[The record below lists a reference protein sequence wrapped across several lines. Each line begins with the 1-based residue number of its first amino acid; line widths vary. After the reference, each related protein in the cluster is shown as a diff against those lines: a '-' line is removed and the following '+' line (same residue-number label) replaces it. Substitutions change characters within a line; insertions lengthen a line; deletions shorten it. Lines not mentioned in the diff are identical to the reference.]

1 MEKKLVTWLTTLVV
15 VVALAVVLGAAF
27 WRAPYESGS
36 EPNGHQHDHSR
47 SFFQKKLN
55 CS

>member
-15 VVALAVVLGAAF
+15 VVALVVVLGAAF
-27 WRAPYESGS
+27 WRAPYKSGS
-36 EPNGHQHDHSR
+36 EQNGHQHDHSR
-47 SFFQKKLN
+47 VFFEKKLV